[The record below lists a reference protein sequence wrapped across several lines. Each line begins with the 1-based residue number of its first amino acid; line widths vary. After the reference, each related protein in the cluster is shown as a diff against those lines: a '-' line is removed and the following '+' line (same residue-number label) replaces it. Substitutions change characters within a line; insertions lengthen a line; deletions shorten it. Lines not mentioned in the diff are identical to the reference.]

1 MAKKTPPK
9 NSSKEK
15 NTLLLFSGTMLVL
28 MYFVGHLATYDI
40 KEKIPPKQVLAVTTE
55 INLPEL
61 KNPSLPPPTLS
72 AKSAYAIDLK
82 TKKVLFAQNERE
94 PALPASTTKIATAMV
109 ALSHYKPTDV
119 LTIGK
124 ISIDGQK
131 MNLVEGEQ
139 ITAQDLLYGLL
150 VFSAND
156 AAEALAQ
163 SYPGGR
169 VNFINAMNQLA
180 RNLSLEKTNFTN
192 PSGVDEYLHF
202 SSAYDLVKLADYG
215 IKDPLFSQIV
225 STEKYKAY
233 STDRKIVHEMKNI
246 NELLGEMPGVLGVKT
261 GWTENSGED
270 LVTLYEKNGNKIL
283 MSVLGSTDRFGETKE
298 VLEWIT
304 QNYFWGN

>member
-94 PALPASTTKIATAMV
+94 PALPASTTKIATAIV

>member
-28 MYFVGHLATYDI
+28 MYFVGHLATYNI

-94 PALPASTTKIATAMV
+94 PALPASTTKIATAIV

>member
-94 PALPASTTKIATAMV
+94 PALPASTTKIATAIV

-119 LTIGK
+119 LTISK

>member
-28 MYFVGHLATYDI
+28 MYFVGHLATYNI